1 MHQNLTGT
9 ECGGVIACAKLKV
22 VMQTLMRKSCLHQ
35 GVSSQGWMTNG
46 KARCR
51 VRHAINL
58 DFVKKTFWNQNSYNL
73 GTLTVTDSP
82 IIKNLHDDS

>member
-1 MHQNLTGT
+1 MIVKHGCFFYVNAMHQNLTGT

-51 VRHAINL
+51 VRHAINI
-58 DFVKKTFWNQNSYNL
+58 DFVKKLF
-73 GTLTVTDSP
+73 GIKTL
-82 IIKNLHDDS
+82 I